1 MAAPDNITLVT
12 DPDDDACLARVA
24 DGDADA
30 MVTAAWPRADIASR
44 SGYRVL
50 QETEMALEPR
60 AIVARS
66 DGPDPTELLVALD
79 DAIRALRA
87 DGMLTDLARRPGD
100 VAARSTSVALAV
112 DPYLN
117 PYRSCLMR
125 LICLLDALGVRG

>member
-1 MAAPDNITLVT
+1 
-12 DPDDDACLARVA
+12 
-24 DGDADA
+24 

-100 VAARSTSVALAV
+100 VAARSVQLARRGEWRW
-112 DPYLN
+112 P
-117 PYRSCLMR
+117 
-125 LICLLDALGVRG
+125 LLAYFTLAFVTAGIAGAFGAFITKAAPIY